1 MRGDQEAGL
10 ALGITH
16 LVAVGVLLA
25 ALAAPHGS
33 GWSDIL
39 PFSLLTFLDLPLSLI
54 PIFLP
59 QLELKPEAGISG
71 FLGRVIIDGVVGT
84 ACYYYLPR
92 LVKRLRWNC

>member
-10 ALGITH
+10 ALAVTH

-25 ALAAPHGS
+25 ALAAPRNS
-33 GWSDIL
+33 GWSDLL
-39 PFSLLTFLDLPLSLI
+39 PFSLLTLLDLPLSLI

-59 QLELKPEAGISG
+59 QLELKPEAGLPG
-71 FLGRVIIDGVVGT
+71 FLGRVMIDGVLGT

-92 LVKRLRWNC
+92 LVKILRWSF